1 MQTCVDEG
9 VGVHVQVFFV
19 HVPCCI
25 RPLPT
30 PPAATRLGQGP
41 HPAQDTAPT
50 PPCSGIRAQRRRGA
64 PAGDHALPSLIGMEP
79 LAFSSVFLAV
89 LRSCG
94 FPLTGPKACGAARL
108 GVRCV
113 ASRWCHGRGKG
124 APGAAQL
131 RSSHSV
137 RQTSSSAQ
145 PSRSTCRHS
154 LHTRSHMH
162 TFAGHLRADTTT
174 GRSSGTTTPRGPPVA
189 CADAPDTDMSTGHPA
204 GIAATHFNRP
214 GLPRLQNRFSEL
226 LGSTWGCTRGTA
238 HADRR
243 AFKPAGTH
251 RRGGACRGFSSGE
264 ALGSTRTIAPSGRGC
279 VRKKRGKGHRVKNCK
294 RGRVGGLTWAL
305 MCAGRTDTG

>member
-1 MQTCVDEG
+1 
-9 VGVHVQVFFV
+9 
-19 HVPCCI
+19 
-25 RPLPT
+25 
-30 PPAATRLGQGP
+30 
-41 HPAQDTAPT
+41 
-50 PPCSGIRAQRRRGA
+50 
-64 PAGDHALPSLIGMEP
+64 MEP

-214 GLPRLQNRFSEL
+214 GLPRLQNRFYGA
-226 LGSTWGCTRGTA
+226 LGLDLGLHARNRTR
-238 HADRR
+238 R
-243 AFKPAGTH
+243 PAGIQA
-251 RRGGACRGFSSGE
+251 RGHAQAGRGMSRVFLGRGFGLDAHNSSE
-264 ALGSTRTIAPSGRGC
+264 W
-279 VRKKRGKGHRVKNCK
+279 KR
-294 RGRVGGLTWAL
+294 L
-305 MCAGRTDTG
+305 CAQEER